1 MRQLRSAEP
10 AVFALLGKTND
21 AASARKLLEQITTIA
36 GAAYVIGA
44 HGAMTDTADRFFKSS
59 RAAHMRFRRPQSRR
73 EQAVTKA
80 IESAVRDE
88 QQWLLD
94 RPSKLAD

>member
-1 MRQLRSAEP
+1 MLAGLRDWGRVVVTSGYVSKTDRAVVKQAVRQLRSAEP
-10 AVFALLGKTND
+10 AVFALLGKTNN

-59 RAAHMRFRRPQSRR
+59 RAAHMRFRRPQS
-73 EQAVTKA
+73 
-80 IESAVRDE
+80 
-88 QQWLLD
+88 
-94 RPSKLAD
+94 